1 MVTDEA
7 RLLKELIRREE
18 RLLENSVRND
28 PAKIGALVDARCL
41 FVSASGARGA
51 LEPGEPFD
59 SLQGVSYIDSNTV
72 ELLELSEECRM
83 LVYVAATV
91 SKNTRAKSRCSSV
104 WKRDSGDWKI
114 VFHQETTIQE

>member
-41 FVSASGARGA
+41 FVSASGARGV

-59 SLQGVSYIDSNTV
+59 SLQGVSYIDSNAV
-72 ELLELSEECRM
+72 ELLELSEECR
-83 LVYVAATV
+83 
-91 SKNTRAKSRCSSV
+91 
-104 WKRDSGDWKI
+104 I
-114 VFHQETTIQE
+114 V

>member
-7 RLLKELIRREE
+7 RLLKELIRSEE

-28 PAKIGALVDARCL
+28 PVKIGALVDERCL
-41 FVSASGARGA
+41 FVASTGACGA
-51 LEPGEPFD
+51 LGPGKPFD

-72 ELLELSEECRM
+72 ELLELSDECRL

-91 SKNTRAKSRCSSV
+91 NKNTRAKSRCSSV
-104 WKRDSGDWKI
+104 WKRDSGEWKI